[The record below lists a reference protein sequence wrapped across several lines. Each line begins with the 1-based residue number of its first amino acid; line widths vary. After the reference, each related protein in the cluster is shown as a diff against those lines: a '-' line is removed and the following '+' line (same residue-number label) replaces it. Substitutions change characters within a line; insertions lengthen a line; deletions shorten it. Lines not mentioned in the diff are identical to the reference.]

1 MLLLQAIS
9 APIMVALKDSFFC
22 KKCCLPLE
30 MRLLRCNL
38 PSMMKPFCI
47 FAFPMLAV
55 ISPAAEP
62 VAPPIPILQQLNAS
76 FSSVFSKAS
85 PSVVVIEAKGQP
97 ASVVPDGLELFF
109 RGPNGV
115 PYRVQPENNG
125 QTPEVSPNIGSG
137 FIISAD
143 GQILTNNHVIADAVD
158 ISVKLKDG
166 RRFSAE
172 VIGADERSDLAV
184 LKINAPDLSIAE
196 LGDSDAVK
204 VGEFA
209 FAIGTPMELPYTF
222 TFGVVS
228 AKGRNLGLGGHY
240 DEYLQT
246 DTSINPG
253 NSGGPLCDI
262 QGRVIG
268 INTLISGNN
277 RGVGFAIP
285 INAAKDVAGQIVS
298 KGYVSRPWLGVS
310 IASLEDL
317 KQWRGMFQGATR
329 GVVVRGVE
337 PGAPAQMSD
346 LAPGDVITKVDGK
359 AVELAS
365 DLQREILTKKIG
377 QSVALDI
384 VRQGKVLRIAVKTG
398 EQPDKF
404 MRASVRRPASKP
416 PTPRSNRSAPPST
429 PGLTVK
435 SATPENLAALQLQ
448 RKESGGVVV
457 TEVEPY
463 SASAAAGLEVGDV
476 ITEAG
481 GRLVFGPDDIEA
493 AISLADQDHGVLLLL
508 ERRGQKTF
516 AILKP

>member
-1 MLLLQAIS
+1 MKLFFLAVFPLMVATLS
-9 APIMVALKDSFFC
+9 AAESAAAPI
-22 KKCCLPLE
+22 PL
-30 MRLLRCNL
+30 
-38 PSMMKPFCI
+38 
-47 FAFPMLAV
+47 
-55 ISPAAEP
+55 
-62 VAPPIPILQQLNAS
+62 LQQLNSA

-97 ASVVPDGLELFF
+97 VSAVPQGLELFF
-109 RGPNGV
+109 RGPNGI
-115 PYRVQPENNG
+115 PYRVKPENNDP
-125 QTPEVSPNIGSG
+125 TPEVAPNIGSG
-137 FIISAD
+137 FIINAE
-143 GQILTNNHVIADAVD
+143 GQILTNNHVIADAVEVT
-158 ISVKLKDG
+158 VKLKDG

-184 LKINAPDLSIAE
+184 LKITGSDLPVAE
-196 LGDSDAVK
+196 LGDSDAVN

-228 AKGRNLGLGGHY
+228 AKGRTLGLGGNY

-268 INTLISGNN
+268 INTLISGSN

-285 INAAKDVAGQIVS
+285 INTAKDVTSQLVS

-317 KQWRGMFQGATR
+317 KQAKGMFQGATQ

-337 PGAPAQMSD
+337 PGAPAQMSE
-346 LAPGDVITKVDGK
+346 LVPGDVITKVDGK
-359 AVELAS
+359 LVEVAS

-384 VRQGKVLRIAVKTG
+384 VRQGKHLLISVKTG
-398 EQPDKF
+398 ERPDKLL
-404 MRASVRRPASKP
+404 RASMRRPSSP
-416 PTPRSNRSAPPST
+416 SPAPPSAPT
-429 PGLTVK
+429 VAPSAPGLTVQ
-435 SATPENLAALQLQ
+435 SATPENLAALQIH

-457 TEVEPY
+457 TSVEPY
-463 SASAAAGLEVGDV
+463 SASAAAGIEVGDV

-481 GRLVFGPDDIEA
+481 GRPVLGPKDLESA
-493 AISLADQDHGVLLLL
+493 LSQADQEHGVLLLL
-508 ERRGQKTF
+508 ERDGQKTF
-516 AILKP
+516 AIFKS

>member
-1 MLLLQAIS
+1 MAATL
-9 APIMVALKDSFFC
+9 
-22 KKCCLPLE
+22 
-30 MRLLRCNL
+30 
-38 PSMMKPFCI
+38 
-47 FAFPMLAV
+47 
-55 ISPAAEP
+55 PAAEP
-62 VAPPIPILQQLNAS
+62 VAPPVPILQQLNAS

-85 PSVVVIEAKGQP
+85 PSVVVVEAKGQSPSAIP
-97 ASVVPDGLELFF
+97 AGLELYF
-109 RGPNGV
+109 RGPNGI

-125 QTPEVSPNIGSG
+125 PSPEVAPNIGSG
-137 FIISAD
+137 FIINAD
-143 GQILTNNHVIADAVD
+143 GQILTNNHVIADAVEV
-158 ISVKLKDG
+158 SVKLKDG
-166 RRFSAE
+166 RRFAAE

-184 LKINAPDLSIAE
+184 LKITAPDLPVAE

-228 AKGRNLGLGGHY
+228 AKGRTLGLGGNY

-268 INTLISGNN
+268 INTLISGIN

-285 INAAKDVAGQIVS
+285 INAAKEVVSQLVS

-317 KQWRGMFQGATR
+317 KQWKGMFQGATR

-337 PGAPAQMSD
+337 PGAPAQMSE
-346 LAPGDVITKVDGK
+346 LEPGDVITKVDGK
-359 AVELAS
+359 PVELAS

-384 VRQGKVLRIAVKTG
+384 VRQGKPLLISVKTG
-398 EQPDKF
+398 ERPDKF
-404 MRASVRRPASKP
+404 VRASTRRPAVAPSLAP
-416 PTPRSNRSAPPST
+416 RAAPSVTPSS
-429 PGLTVK
+429 PGVTVQ
-435 SATPENLAALQLQ
+435 SATPENLAALQIH
-448 RKESGGVVV
+448 RRESGGVVV
-457 TEVEPY
+457 TAVEPY

-481 GRLVFGPDDIEA
+481 GRRVLSPKDLESALSA
-493 AISLADQDHGVLLLL
+493 ADEEQGVLLLL
-508 ERRGQKTF
+508 ERDGQKTF
-516 AILKP
+516 AIFKP

>member
-1 MLLLQAIS
+1 MIRQICLSVFPLLA
-9 APIMVALKDSFFC
+9 AVA
-22 KKCCLPLE
+22 
-30 MRLLRCNL
+30 
-38 PSMMKPFCI
+38 
-47 FAFPMLAV
+47 
-55 ISPAAEP
+55 PAAEP
-62 VAPPIPILQQLNAS
+62 VAPPVPILQQLNAS

-97 ASVVPDGLELFF
+97 ESAVPDGLELFF

-115 PYRVQPENNG
+115 PYRIKPEKNG
-125 QTPEVSPNIGSG
+125 PTPEVSPNIGSG

-143 GQILTNNHVIADAVD
+143 GRILTNNHVIADSVE

-166 RRFSAE
+166 RRYAAE

-184 LKINAPDLSIAE
+184 LKINAPDLPVAE

-209 FAIGTPMELPYTF
+209 FAIGTPLELPYTF

-228 AKGRNLGLGGHY
+228 AKGRTLGLGGHY

-268 INTLISGNN
+268 INTLISGSN

-285 INAAKDVAGQIVS
+285 INAAKDVASQIVS

-317 KQWRGMFQGATR
+317 KQWHGLFQGASR

-346 LAPGDVITKVDGK
+346 LVPGDVITKVDGK
-359 AVELAS
+359 TVEVAS

-377 QSVALDI
+377 QSVVLDV
-384 VRQGKVLRIAVKTG
+384 VRQGKPLRIAVKTG

-404 MRASVRRPASKP
+404 MRASVRRPASPSTAPRTNP
-416 PTPRSNRSAPPST
+416 PVAPST

-435 SATPENLAALQLQ
+435 SATPENLAALQIH

-463 SASAAAGLEVGDV
+463 SSSAAAGLEVGDV

-481 GRLVFGPDDIEA
+481 GRPVFDPQDLEA
-493 AISLADQDHGVLLLL
+493 ALGLADQDQGVLLLL
-508 ERRGQKTF
+508 DRRGRKTF